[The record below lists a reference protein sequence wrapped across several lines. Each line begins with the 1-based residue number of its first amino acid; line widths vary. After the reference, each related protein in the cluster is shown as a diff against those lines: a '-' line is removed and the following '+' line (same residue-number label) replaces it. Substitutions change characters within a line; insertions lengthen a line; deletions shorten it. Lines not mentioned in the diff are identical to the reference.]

1 MGFCDY
7 KNMFGE
13 PNKDLH
19 VYRIPVINLAF
30 IDVLMTVIIG
40 YSISKY
46 FSYSFI
52 TVMLILIII
61 AILAHRVFC
70 VRTTVDKFLFS

>member
-1 MGFCDY
+1 MDFCDY
-7 KNMFGE
+7 KNIFGE
-13 PNKDLH
+13 SNKDSH
-19 VYRIPVINLAF
+19 AYRIPVINLAL

-40 YSISKY
+40 YSISTY

-61 AILAHRVFC
+61 AILAHRLFC
-70 VRTTVDKFLFS
+70 VRTTVDKFLFP